1 MIILGR
7 PVTCLLAARPPNA
20 RFLTYKTAFYVNIWI
35 YVQFSGLVTM
45 IKAKATDAFDALNSA
60 QRRAATF
67 GALTQ
72 DRDLVKGIDAGPMLI
87 LAGAGTGKTN
97 TLAHRAAHLVLN
109 GVDPSR
115 ILMLTFTRRA
125 AQEMIRRTQK
135 IVAETLAERG
145 KLGDRSVVSRLLW
158 SGTFHSVGNR
168 ILRLYAKHLGL
179 NPNFTVLDRGDA
191 ADLMDVV
198 RHELGFSAKEKRF
211 PRKDACLAI
220 YTYRVN
226 TRLSL
231 QQTLDEQ
238 YPWCKQWESDLTRLY
253 REYVGRKQQH
263 NVLDFDDLLLYWHV
277 MMQTPALAQS
287 LSKNFDHVLVDE
299 YQDTSTLQGEII
311 QALKPDGKGVTVVG
325 DDAQAIYSFRAAAVE
340 NILGFVERYRPK
352 AEMVVLAQNYRST
365 QQILD
370 CANALMAEG
379 SRQYRKTLMGT
390 RQSAQKPLY
399 VTLDDAVAQ
408 AEYIVTKILATR
420 EVGGSL
426 RRHAILFRSSHHSDV
441 LEVELIRRNIPFVK
455 YGGLKFLEAAHVKD
469 MLSILRWA
477 DNPQNSVAGFR
488 VLKLVAG
495 IGPANAKQ
503 ALDHFEAQAHSF
515 KSLAGYD
522 APQPAKMDWKRFCAF
537 LEKLGDPA
545 TPWPGQMAA
554 VRDWYKPQLERIY
567 DAAFS
572 RTGDIEQLEQ
582 LSSQYPSRER
592 FLTELT
598 LDPPALTS
606 DQSGTA
612 TKDEDYV
619 ILSTIHSAK
628 GQEWDNVYVLNVAD
642 GNFPSEFSAGKPQ
655 MVEEERRLLYVAM
668 TRARNELHLCA
679 PLRYSVTQQAKDGD
693 GHVYGAKSRFMTDKV
708 LSCFEQT
715 TFRSQRGIETLRADT
730 AGVEAATVD
739 VAAKLKDMW

>member
-1 MIILGR
+1 
-7 PVTCLLAARPPNA
+7 
-20 RFLTYKTAFYVNIWI
+20 
-35 YVQFSGLVTM
+35 M
-45 IKAKATDAFDALNSA
+45 IKTKTTSAFDALNPA

-67 GALTQ
+67 GSSAAE
-72 DRDLVKGIDAGPMLI
+72 KGIDAGPMLI
-87 LAGAGTGKTN
+87 LAGAGTGKTD
-97 TLAHRAAHLVLN
+97 TLAHRAAYLVLN
-109 GVDPSR
+109 GVDPAR

-145 KLGDRSVVSRLLW
+145 KVGDRSVISRLLW

-179 NPNFTVLDRGDA
+179 NPNFTVLDRGDS
-191 ADLMDVV
+191 ADLMDVI
-198 RHELGFSAKEKRF
+198 RHELGFSAKDKRF

-231 QQTLDEQ
+231 KQTIEEQ
-238 YPWCKQWESDLTRLY
+238 YPWCREWEQDLTRLY
-253 REYVGRKQQH
+253 REYVGRKQKH

-340 NILGFVERYRPK
+340 NILGFADRYTPK

-370 CANALMAEG
+370 CANALMSEG
-379 SRQYRKTLMGT
+379 SRQHRKTLMGA
-390 RQSAQKPLY
+390 RQSAQKPVY
-399 VTLDDAVAQ
+399 VALEDARAQ
-408 AEYIVTKILATR
+408 AEYIVGKILATR
-420 EVGGSL
+420 EIGGSL
-426 RRHAILFRSSHHSDV
+426 KRHAILFRSSHHSDV
-441 LEVELIRRNIPFVK
+441 LEVELTRRNVPYVK

-477 DNPQNSVAGFR
+477 DNSRNSVAGFR

-495 IGPANAKQ
+495 IGPAHASQ
-503 ALDHFEAQAHSF
+503 ALALLEAQGFNF
-515 KSLAGYD
+515 KSLASFD
-522 APQPAKMDWKRFCAF
+522 TPQAAKMDWKRFCAF
-537 LEKLGDPA
+537 LEKLADPA
-545 TPWPGQMAA
+545 TPWAGQLGI
-554 VRDWYKPQLERIY
+554 VREWYKPQLERIY

-572 RTGDIEQLEQ
+572 RTGDLEQLEQ

-598 LDPPALTS
+598 LDPPSLTS
-606 DQSGTA
+606 DQSGMA
-612 TKDEDYV
+612 SKDEDYV

-628 GQEWDNVYVLNVAD
+628 GQEWDIVYVLNVAD
-642 GNFPSEFSAGKPQ
+642 GNFPSEFSTGKPE

-679 PLRYSVTQQAKDGD
+679 PLKYSVTQQAKDGD

-708 LSCFEQT
+708 LGSFEQT
-715 TFRSQRGIETLRADT
+715 TFRSQRGIESLRAVD
-730 AGVEAATVD
+730 AAAVD
-739 VAAKLKDMW
+739 VAAQLKEMW